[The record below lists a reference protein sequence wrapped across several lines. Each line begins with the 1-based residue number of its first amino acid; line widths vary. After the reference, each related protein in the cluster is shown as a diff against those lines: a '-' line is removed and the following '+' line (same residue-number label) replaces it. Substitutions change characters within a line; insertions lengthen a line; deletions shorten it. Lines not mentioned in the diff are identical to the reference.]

1 MSRPLRSD
9 SFGGRQRTTAE
20 AVKGERLKPNLAGFW
35 VCIGDF
41 VDVDDPGND
50 PECTTESSP
59 PYEDGTT
66 YAGPPYAF
74 PAFRH
79 GLDGNLEFRGHVD
92 ISGASSPATLCTL
105 PSEWRPEHD
114 VSWITDLVDGASFVL
129 ARVAVDSS
137 TGVVTLTWP
146 AS

>member
-1 MSRPLRSD
+1 MRPLKYDTR
-9 SFGGRQRTTAE
+9 GRRLAKTQTR
-20 AVKGERLKPNLAGFW
+20 VRQERLKPNLAGFW

-41 VDVDDPGND
+41 VAVDDPGND
-50 PECTTESSP
+50 PDCTSQSSP
-59 PYEDGTT
+59 PYEGGTT
-66 YAGPPYAF
+66 YAGPPFAY

-92 ISGASSPATLCTL
+92 VSGATSPATLCTL
-105 PSEWRPEHD
+105 PGEWRPDHD
-114 VSWITDLVDGASFVL
+114 VSWPTDLVDGASFVI
-129 ARVAVDSS
+129 ARVSVDAS